1 MCSQYPLFNSTALFF
16 TPLIARF
23 DAYKKGVQSD
33 KGWFGFAQ
41 QFLAVSATIVLEGS
55 PTSYAQFRQ
64 WSGFSDGS
72 PSSVAN
78 ATIEVD
84 FRTEQADCLL
94 LYADS
99 RDGRYVQ
106 VTIAGGAARLRY
118 NWGAVGGSGGPNDA
132 VDRVLTVRDVGKV
145 GQTVVSR

>member
-1 MCSQYPLFNSTALFF
+1 M
-16 TPLIARF
+16 I
-23 DAYKKGVQSD
+23 QSD
-33 KGWFGFAQ
+33 KGRFGFAQ

-72 PSSVAN
+72 SSSSSPSPSFVAN

-84 FRTEQADCLL
+84 FRTEQTDCLL

-118 NWGAVGGSGGPNDA
+118 NWGAGGGSGGPEDA

-145 GQTVVSR
+145 GQSVVSR

>member
-1 MCSQYPLFNSTALFF
+1 MFVGF
-16 TPLIARF
+16 T
-23 DAYKKGVQSD
+23 
-33 KGWFGFAQ
+33 Q

-64 WSGFSDGS
+64 WSGFSDDS
-72 PSSVAN
+72 SSSSVASNN

-118 NWGAVGGSGGPNDA
+118 NWGKGGGGGAEDA
-132 VDRVLTVRDVGKV
+132 VERVLTVRDVGKV
-145 GQTVVSR
+145 GLIGGVHLPHLHTCYDLKRSLDLTHLW

>member
-1 MCSQYPLFNSTALFF
+1 MPLR
-16 TPLIARF
+16 ARF
-23 DAYKKGVQSD
+23 DAYKERVQSD

-41 QFLAVSATIVLEGS
+41 QFLVVSATIVLEGS

-64 WSGFSDGS
+64 WSGFSDGTS
-72 PSSVAN
+72 SSSSSSVAN

-118 NWGAVGGSGGPNDA
+118 NWGVVGGSGGPDDA

>member
-1 MCSQYPLFNSTALFF
+1 MPLR
-16 TPLIARF
+16 ARF
-23 DAYKKGVQSD
+23 DAYKERVQSD

-64 WSGFSDGS
+64 WSGFSDGTS
-72 PSSVAN
+72 SSSVTN

-84 FRTEQADCLL
+84 FRTEQPDCLL

-118 NWGAVGGSGGPNDA
+118 NWGAVGGSGSGGPDDA

>member
-1 MCSQYPLFNSTALFF
+1 MPLRPVLM
-16 TPLIARF
+16 PLR
-23 DAYKKGVQSD
+23 KGFSRIE
-33 KGWFGFAQ
+33 GCWFAQ

-72 PSSVAN
+72 PSSASSSSSVANN

-84 FRTEQADCLL
+84 FRTEQPDCLL

-118 NWGAVGGSGGPNDA
+118 NWDAGVSGGADDA

-145 GQTVVSR
+145 GLIKVTRYR

>member
-1 MCSQYPLFNSTALFF
+1 MQLR
-16 TPLIARF
+16 ARF
-23 DAYKKGVQSD
+23 DAYKERVQSD

-64 WSGFSDGS
+64 WSGFSDGTS
-72 PSSVAN
+72 LSVAN

-118 NWGAVGGSGGPNDA
+118 NWGAVGGSGGPDDA

-145 GQTVVSR
+145 GQTVESR

>member
-1 MCSQYPLFNSTALFF
+1 MAARKGFSRIRGVGF
-16 TPLIARF
+16 T
-23 DAYKKGVQSD
+23 
-33 KGWFGFAQ
+33 Q
-41 QFLAVSATIVLEGS
+41 QFLSVSATIVLEGS

-72 PSSVAN
+72 PHSSSSVAANN

-118 NWGAVGGSGGPNDA
+118 NWGKGGSGGGADEA
-132 VDRVLTVRDVGKV
+132 VERVLTVRDVGKV
-145 GQTVVSR
+145 SLNKFREG